1 AKRSFQHHEL
11 LIYIKNS
18 PIRQTEVHTLIPTRI
33 LEKFGLLKMSS
44 LSSLSSDTDKDD
56 LQIHENEVLSGKS
69 CKYLVRN
76 LMGEGTFGQ
85 VARCLRLDTMENV
98 AVKIVRKEFTCAGKK
113 EVRALQEVS
122 ILDLN
127 KSNLVT
133 FFESFMH
140 KGHVCI
146 VVEKLQQSLHDFMK
160 ERKGTP
166 LCVSEIRVIT
176 HQVLVALKALKSID
190 VVHGD
195 IKPDNIMLVNH
206 YLQPYRVKLID
217 FGLTRPVS
225 TLKRGTVIQALAYRA
240 PEVILGLPIDEA
252 ADMWSLGCVMA
263 FFYLNRHLFPLR
275 CEYEVIRNIVQIRGQ
290 PSDLLLD
297 DGIHTN
303 KFFNKNKDQGWR
315 LNTQTEYLLPKTDTE
330 SQDTR
335 AFLSLLKRML
345 AVDSIKRLTPTEA
358 LGHRFITMRH
368 LSKEPESD
376 PYVTLS
382 YENMKACPSQDPTD
396 EISCFVTSSEVSH
409 GRESTASTD
418 TTDSPS
424 PAMDSAIDDGP
435 PATNPVDLPNVL
447 PACCCCFVPA
457 VLFSLLFRSHPGFSS
472 YIH

>member
-1 AKRSFQHHEL
+1 C
-11 LIYIKNS
+11 
-18 PIRQTEVHTLIPTRI
+18 
-33 LEKFGLLKMSS
+33 
-44 LSSLSSDTDKDD
+44 
-56 LQIHENEVLSGKS
+56 IHENEVLSGKS

-263 FFYLNRHLFPLR
+263 FFYLNRHLFPL
-275 CEYEVIRNIVQIRGQ
+275 
-290 PSDLLLD
+290 SDLLLD

-315 LNTQTEYLLPKTDTE
+315 LNTQTEYLLATE

-335 AFLSLLKRML
+335 AFLIEVNLWDSVLCILLNMCFLESQTSLLCGL
-345 AVDSIKRLTPTEA
+345 
-358 LGHRFITMRH
+358 
-368 LSKEPESD
+368 
-376 PYVTLS
+376 
-382 YENMKACPSQDPTD
+382 
-396 EISCFVTSSEVSH
+396 
-409 GRESTASTD
+409 
-418 TTDSPS
+418 
-424 PAMDSAIDDGP
+424 
-435 PATNPVDLPNVL
+435 
-447 PACCCCFVPA
+447 
-457 VLFSLLFRSHPGFSS
+457 
-472 YIH
+472 

>member
-1 AKRSFQHHEL
+1 M
-11 LIYIKNS
+11 NW
-18 PIRQTEVHTLIPTRI
+18 
-33 LEKFGLLKMSS
+33 
-44 LSSLSSDTDKDD
+44 
-56 LQIHENEVLSGKS
+56 KS

-303 KFFNKNKDQGWR
+303 K
-315 LNTQTEYLLPKTDTE
+315 
-330 SQDTR
+330 

-435 PATNPVDLPNVL
+435 PATADEEGLTWTHDAASSDSAPDKPNE
-447 PACCCCFVPA
+447 FI
-457 VLFSLLFRSHPGFSS
+457 SGSSGGSPGSMIDIFEKVF
-472 YIH
+472 YGHFT